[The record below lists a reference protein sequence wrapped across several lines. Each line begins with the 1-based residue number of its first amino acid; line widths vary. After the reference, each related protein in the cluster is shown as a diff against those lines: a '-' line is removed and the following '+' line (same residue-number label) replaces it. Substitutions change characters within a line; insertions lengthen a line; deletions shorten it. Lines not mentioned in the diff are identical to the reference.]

1 MGACTSSP
9 AAGVDLPDN
18 LASSSKSAKDS
29 TKSVDETESTTT
41 SQKDVAAFKKG
52 EATTSHNPLDD
63 KHKHAPASKVPEPKA
78 EKEKAAVAAVE
89 PKKHDSPRPASH
101 VPATTKPAGHPHPRP
116 ASHTPASTKPG
127 AKPKL
132 TIGLNNARPIIY
144 APPTPEEIA
153 AKEKAEEDQKAAA
166 AEAAARSHVEGQSGT
181 SLLGQTTETAVA
193 SKAGSIK
200 ASQTAAEKIAADKAA
215 ADEKAAAKAVAV
227 AKAVALAAKPV
238 EPPKLFGG
246 KPKLAPPSKK
256 QSAFRDSD
264 RSFLDN
270 MMNSTLTR
278 NSKTLDDVVQ
288 KKNGEVAHLES
299 ELEIFP
305 TPGFII
311 KTRRMASNHSANEV
325 KVFINVCHSPNVSKM
340 FIPPSGVTLDKAGT
354 ESVVYMAVLTE
365 TKYKQMEETKDDEL
379 RARISKALVSHINK
393 SRKDTL
399 SEDAVVLLK
408 KAKKYIG
415 DQELQC
421 YVPQDYN
428 AANASDR
435 ESMNRDSMQS
445 TSGQSIS
452 LPASEAP
459 KMTMLTE
466 ESDEDEENEGDSIFT
481 DVESTKAGAAETK
494 ANTAAPAA
502 PAARIYVD
510 RATEGKYP
518 LWVRRKNDQNRDYWK
533 NNATNQKINYDP
545 YVKVEAEDPPA
556 AEDEGGKSGKSGKS
570 GKEEESVKSETGV
583 ELSGDV
589 DAAAESTEAFPVEA
603 QLDAHGENNAESGKI
618 DPLLEEESETAAEE
632 APEIQEDLEFVFR
645 PDNYMDELELAGSGD
660 FQPLHFYCLSAGWI
674 HQFAMG
680 EPSIVKTEP
689 PGCEKFESSV
699 WMEGYRVVLTGDRAA
714 AATFMITRE
723 KNGDKLRFSLIHED
737 KRKPQMH
744 FIAMDTNST
753 EAWMKKCKEHIYFAD
768 WVSIKHD
775 AESTQED
782 NRFDMRPE
790 RPDHRGMR
798 LTMESCRFAC
808 FARDMDLIL
817 KIGPIEKPKSWHVD
831 SRILILVVNSQGTH
845 RLMYMEEKSMSVKGG
860 FIYGTSLGCAAEAG
874 AAGSNEFDVTGM
886 EKDGKS
892 LTTSKTVKFRST
904 NAKDAAEWV
913 TLINAAK
920 DFVPEN

>member
-9 AAGVDLPDN
+9 AAGMDLPDN

-29 TKSVDETESTTT
+29 TMSVDETESTTT

-52 EATTSHNPLDD
+52 EATSSHNPLAD

-78 EKEKAAVAAVE
+78 EIEKAAVAAVE

-101 VPATTKPAGHPHPRP
+101 VPETAKPAEHPHPRP
-116 ASHTPASTKPG
+116 VSQTPASKKTG

-144 APPTPEEIA
+144 ALPTPEEIA
-153 AKEKAEEDQKAAA
+153 AKEKAEEDQKAAD

-181 SLLGQTTETAVA
+181 ALLGQTTETAVA

-200 ASQTAAEKIAADKAA
+200 ASQTVAEKTAADKAA
-215 ADEKAAAKAVAV
+215 ADEKAAAKAAAV
-227 AKAVALAAKPV
+227 AKAEALAAKPV

-278 NSKTLDDVVQ
+278 KSQKTPDAVLQ
-288 KKNGEVAHLES
+288 KKGEVAHLES

-305 TPGFII
+305 TPGYII
-311 KTRRMASNHSANEV
+311 KTRRVVSNNRSSSSSEV
-325 KVFINVCHSPNVSKM
+325 KVFINVCHSPKVSKM
-340 FIPPSGVTLDKAGT
+340 LIPPSGVTLDKAGT

-365 TKYKQMEETKDDEL
+365 TKYKQMEETKDEEL
-379 RARISKALVSHINK
+379 RSRISKALVSHINK
-393 SRKDTL
+393 IRKDTL
-399 SEDAVVLLK
+399 SEDGVVLLK

-428 AANASDR
+428 AAYASDR

-452 LPASEAP
+452 QPASEGP
-459 KMTMLTE
+459 KMTMLAE
-466 ESDEDEENEGDSIFT
+466 ESDEDEGESAFT
-481 DVESTKAGAAETK
+481 DVPSTKVGAAEAK
-494 ANTAAPAA
+494 AKTAAPAA

-510 RATEGKYP
+510 RATEGQYP
-518 LWVRRKNDQNRDYWK
+518 IWVRRRNDNNKDYWK
-533 NNATNQKINYDP
+533 NNVTNQKIDYDP
-545 YVKVEAEDPPA
+545 YVKVEAEAPPA
-556 AEDEGGKSGKSGKS
+556 AADEGGKSGKSGTR
-570 GKEEESVKSETGV
+570 EEPVESETGA

-603 QLDAHGENNAESGKI
+603 QLDAHGESNPESGKM
-618 DPLLEEESETAAEE
+618 DHLLEEESETAAEE
-632 APEIQEDLEFVFR
+632 APEIQQDLEFVFR
-645 PDNYMDELELAGSGD
+645 PDNYTDELELAGSGD
-660 FQPLHFYCLSAGWI
+660 FQPLHYYCLSAGWI

-680 EPSIVKTEP
+680 EPSIAKAEP

-723 KNGDKLRFSLIHED
+723 KNGEKLRFSLIHED

-753 EAWMKKCKEHIYFAD
+753 ETWMKKCKEHIYFAD

-775 AESTQED
+775 AEATQED

-790 RPDHRGMR
+790 RPDYRGMR
-798 LTMESCRFAC
+798 LTMESCKFAC

-817 KIGPIEKPKSWHVD
+817 KVGHIEKPKSWHVD
-831 SRILILVVNSQGTH
+831 SRVLILVVNLQGTH
-845 RLMYMEEKSMSVKGG
+845 RLLYMEEKSMSVKGG
-860 FIYGTSLGCAAEAG
+860 FLYGTTLGCAAEAG

-892 LTTSKTVKFRST
+892 LTASKTVKFRST